1 MTDLVDDLETVV
13 ESACSALETVLDQDW
28 SVLAAGLVW
37 TCWGTVEHTADDL
50 FAYAA
55 QISGRRPA
63 LDAYVPFACHAT
75 AADEPECAVHAEVAS
90 GNVGLVQVLDAS
102 GGLLVA
108 VDRQA
113 DPAKRGGHPYGVSD
127 PHGFAAMGTVE
138 VLLHLPTWR
147 SPSGSRG
154 ARTRTSYAACWTGC
168 SRRSRPTASR
178 GRRCCGSRGATRPS
192 RWTRGGGTA
201 GSASPGPLAAR
212 PGADQEKSGP
222 WVRVRF
228 SS

>member
-13 ESACSALETVLDQDW
+13 EWACSALETVLDQDW

-108 VDRQA
+108 VARQA

-138 VLLHLPTWR
+138 VLLHLHDVAEPLGLTWR
-147 SPSGSRG
+147 PDPDVVRRVLDRLFPQAPSDGEPWPTLLRV
-154 ARTRTSYAACWTGC
+154 TG
-168 SRRSRPTASR
+168 RD
-178 GRRCCGSRGATRPS
+178 PS
-192 RWTRGGGTA
+192 F
-201 GSASPGPLAAR
+201 PLDSWQWD
-212 PGADQEKSGP
+212 G
-222 WVRVRF
+222 RVR
-228 SS
+228 